1 MIIPKERIFLTGD
14 VMTKYEEARIIN
26 RVVRKSLK
34 KIQVKKVRRTRRSTD
49 LPAYITDNP
58 FYP

>member
-1 MIIPKERIFLTGD
+1 
-14 VMTKYEEARIIN
+14 MTKYEEARIIN

-34 KIQVKKVRRTRRSTD
+34 KIQEKKVRRTRRSID

>member
-26 RVVRKSLK
+26 RAVKKSLK
-34 KIQVKKVRRTRRSTD
+34 KGMGQPVYRPRRFYS
-49 LPAYITDNP
+49 LPAYVTDNP

>member
-34 KIQVKKVRRTRRSTD
+34 KIKSPKVCRTKRSTD

>member
-34 KIQVKKVRRTRRSTD
+34 KIQREKVRRTKRSFD